1 MANEDPEEQAAW
13 LAAFRAA
20 YGPGGD
26 PAGRAALLARL
37 LAELTPAARARL
49 RTRWRAWAFDLP
61 EAGQAISPADAQH
74 FEALLP
80 ALLAATLDPA
90 GDDYAWVQGYLERG
104 DAARAEVAELQQVL
118 DEERTAR
125 QEAGADALPRPFPIY
140 DISFLAETPPAAA
153 GATGWAAIRVAL
165 EQTVAA
171 GQRGLR
177 LIFLPRPSPAPGP
190 AAGIAEEALTYDP
203 QADDPHLA
211 PGDPRSWTPLFAQ
224 TVDLGS
230 APGRPQHVTVTV
242 QAQAHTPGTCRLRV
256 RLSGPGVEGHEA
268 AIRLRV
274 ELPGGTAPPVTT
286 DAPGEARLVVPLPIP
301 HDLAI
306 TVLLPW

>member
-20 YGPGGD
+20 YGPGGN

-37 LAELTPAARARL
+37 LAGLTPAAQARL

-61 EAGQAISPADAQH
+61 EAGQAVTPADAQH

-80 ALLAATLDPA
+80 ALLAATLDPSGA
-90 GDDYAWVQGYLERG
+90 DYAWVQGYLERG
-104 DAARAEVAELQQVL
+104 DAVRAEVAELQQVL
-118 DEERTAR
+118 DEERVAR
-125 QEAGADALPRPFPIY
+125 QEAGADTLPRPFPVY
-140 DISFLAETPPAAA
+140 DLSFLAETPPTEARE
-153 GATGWAAIRVAL
+153 TGWAAIRVAL
-165 EQTVAA
+165 EQTVEA

-177 LIFLPRPSPAPGP
+177 LIFLPRPTAAPGP
-190 AAGIAEEALTYDP
+190 QAGIAEAAVIYDP
-203 QADDPHLA
+203 QADDSHLALA
-211 PGDPRSWTPLFAQ
+211 PGDTGAWTTLLAQ

-230 APGRPQHVTVTV
+230 APGHPRHVTVTV
-242 QAQAHTPGTCRLRV
+242 QAQPATPGTCRLRIH
-256 RLSGPGVEGHEA
+256 LGGPGVAGHEA

-274 ELPGGTAPPVTT
+274 GTASPVMTGR
-286 DAPGEARLVVPLPIP
+286 AGEARLVVPLPPP